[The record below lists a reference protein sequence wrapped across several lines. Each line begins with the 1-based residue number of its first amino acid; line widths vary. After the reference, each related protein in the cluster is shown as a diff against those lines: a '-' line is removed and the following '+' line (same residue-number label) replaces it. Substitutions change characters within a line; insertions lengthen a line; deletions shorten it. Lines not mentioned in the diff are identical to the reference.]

1 MELYGNQ
8 IHCFDEIDRLTVD
21 FILSKNEKPVFNKL
35 ENIGY
40 VFYGPLIFYFMVW
53 MINNLY
59 KNKADKVF
67 FNTREGYFLLKSYEF
82 VKTIIG
88 SENLPEGIYFK
99 TSRRMATVPAIFNE
113 EDIYESIKLKGP
125 LGVGIHRFNGTFEQ
139 LLNNRFGVKI
149 DDSDK
154 NKNKHIDT
162 THGLAEAHNCLK
174 RYIDKILKNSSEER
188 KNYLSYIDSICKKE
202 DKIVMVDHGIHGTS
216 QMSIEKIT
224 NRKFIGN
231 YLCVNKNSNP
241 YEFDDIDSFY
251 DYDLGYLKYMIAFM
265 ESTFTAPEG
274 MYVKCDGKG
283 GFINDRI
290 WSNQAVFQKKIQIFN
305 GVKSFILD
313 MLYEILTV
321 KGLKLNNKLPDFIFM
336 LIESPKMVIEDNIR
350 KIFYLDNQFV
360 TEGEKSIKFSNGD
373 TKCIT

>member
-188 KNYLSYIDSICKKE
+188 KNYL
-202 DKIVMVDHGIHGTS
+202 
-216 QMSIEKIT
+216 
-224 NRKFIGN
+224 
-231 YLCVNKNSNP
+231 CVNKNSNP

-313 MLYEILTV
+313 MLYEILSV

-336 LIESPKMVIEDNIR
+336 LIESPKVVIEDNIR

-360 TEGEKSIKFSNGD
+360 TEGEKSIKFFNGG
-373 TKCIT
+373 KR

>member
-21 FILSKNEKPVFNKL
+21 FILNKNEKPVFNKL

-67 FNTREGYFLLKSYEF
+67 FNSREGYFLLKSYEF

-99 TSRRMATVPAIFNE
+99 TSRRMATVPALFNE
-113 EDIYESIKLKGP
+113 EDIYESLKLRGP
-125 LGVGIHRFNGTFEQ
+125 LGVHRFNGTFEQ
-139 LLNNRFGVKI
+139 LLNNRFGVEI
-149 DDSDK
+149 DDSDE
-154 NKNKHIDT
+154 NRNEHINT
-162 THGLAEAHNCLK
+162 RNGLAVARKCLEK
-174 RYIDKILKNSSEER
+174 YKEKILQNSSEER

-202 DKIVMVDHGIHGTS
+202 DKIVMVDHGIHGTT
-216 QMSIEKIT
+216 QKCIEKIT

-231 YLCVNKNSNP
+231 YLCINKNSNP
-241 YEFDDIDSFY
+241 YDLDSIDSFY
-251 DYDLGYLKYMIAFM
+251 DYDLGYLKYLIAFM

-274 MYVKCDGKG
+274 MYVKCDEND
-283 GFINDRI
+283 GFVNDRI
-290 WSNQAVFQKKIQIFN
+290 WSNQAVFRKKIKIFD

-313 MLYEILTV
+313 MLYEILSV

-336 LIESPKMVIEDNIR
+336 LIESPKVVIEDNIR